1 MENTLGCKNG
11 GWTLAMK
18 INGNKVS
25 LAAIYDAETNS

>member
-1 MENTLGCKNG
+1 MENTPGCKNG

>member
-1 MENTLGCKNG
+1 MEKTPECGNG